1 LDFGALVKQIITLA
15 KNLNKQQKI
24 VIITTMVVIVG
35 LISFLIVY
43 NSSNK
48 TRGDDGFRVLF
59 DNLASA
65 DAALI
70 VQDLEKNKI
79 PYKIPQDGVIEVP
92 KDVVQKTRLQVASLG
107 LPKKGKIGF
116 ELFDNQ
122 EFGSTDFEQN
132 IKYLRALE
140 GELSKTIESI
150 RVVKRA
156 RVNIAIP
163 KESLFV
169 SKQSNVTASVVLQLQ
184 QNMIL
189 TPKQISG
196 IKNLVAASVPKLNP
210 ENVKIINQ
218 FGEPLGENDALT
230 QSNELLKAELLYKKR
245 YEKALQDKII
255 DILSPIIGGK
265 EKVVAKVDVLFDF
278 SKVQSKAEIFSPDNV
293 VRSEQTMEESKQGFS
308 PKQVGGVPGAVS
320 NIGPVQGL
328 KDGALKEKYNKA
340 TTTTNYEISKTIK
353 NTQEDIVK
361 IKRITAGVVVDGKY
375 EMKEDKD
382 KNKKLTYIPL
392 SKEDLDSISNLVK
405 SSIGF
410 NIKRG
415 DEVSVSNFQFNVS
428 STTKNSLSP
437 TNKVVAMMN
446 AYLGPFEPIL
456 KYLFLFVILFIFYK
470 KIIIPFSEKMLELKP
485 EDDNELKRREIDFDE
500 EEVEDTY
507 DKLQELKSKVE
518 QQLGINNEINQDEL
532 KYEVLLER
540 IKNLAEEKPEELANV
555 LTSLLNE
562 SEIETNTSS
571 NNKG

>member
-15 KNLNKQQKI
+15 KNLNKQQRI
-24 VIITTMVVIVG
+24 VIISTMVVIVA

-43 NSSNK
+43 NSSK
-48 TRGDDGFRVLF
+48 KARGDDGFRVLF
-59 DNLASA
+59 DNLAPA

-79 PYKIPQDGVIEVP
+79 AYKIPNDGVIEVP
-92 KDVVQKTRLQVASLG
+92 KDVVQKTRLQVAALG
-107 LPKKGKIGF
+107 LPKKSKVGF

-140 GELSKTIESI
+140 GELAKTIESI
-150 RVVKRA
+150 RVIKNA

-163 KESLFV
+163 KETLFV
-169 SKQSNVTASVVLQLQ
+169 SKTTPVTSSVVLELE
-184 QNMIL
+184 QNMVL
-189 TPKQISG
+189 TPKQIMG
-196 IKNLVAASVPKLNP
+196 IKNLVSASVPKLKP
-210 ENVKIINQ
+210 DNVKIINQ
-218 FGEPLGENDALT
+218 YGEPLGENDALT
-230 QSNELLKAELLYKKR
+230 QSNELLKAELIYKKR
-245 YEKALQDKII
+245 FEKALETKII
-255 DILSPIIGGK
+255 DILAPIIGGSN
-265 EKVVAKVDVLFDF
+265 KVVAKVDVLFDF

-320 NIGPVQGL
+320 NIGPVQSL
-328 KDGALKEKYNKA
+328 KDGSLKEKYNKA

-353 NTQEDIVK
+353 NTTEDLVK

-382 KNKKLTYIPL
+382 KKEKLTYVPL
-392 SKEDLDSISNLVK
+392 SKEDLKSISNLVK

-410 NIKRG
+410 NSKRG
-415 DEVSVSNFQFNVS
+415 DEVSVSNFQFNIS
-428 STTKNSLSP
+428 STSKTSLTP
-437 TNKVVAMMN
+437 TNKVVAMMS

-456 KYLFLFVILFIFYK
+456 KYLFLFAILFIFYK

-485 EDDNELKRREIDFDE
+485 EEDEAIKRKEVDFDE

-540 IKNLAEEKPEELANV
+540 LKAMAEEKPDELANV

-562 SEIETNTSS
+562 NEIED
-571 NNKG
+571 KG